1 MTTVQME
8 CKMCRHLILTPV
20 SVILTNQ
27 IMQLI
32 LRPVIISDE
41 IHPINLKKVRL
52 TKTLFKIP
60 KIITGKKFRH
70 LTISRD
76 QITLFHISV

>member
-1 MTTVQME
+1 MTTVLTA
-8 CKMCRHLILTPV
+8 CKTLRVIMLTPV
-20 SVILTNQ
+20 SVIPTNQ

-32 LRPVIISDE
+32 LKQEIISDE
-41 IHPINLKKVRL
+41 IHPINLRKVSQ

-60 KIITGKKFRH
+60 KIMGKKF
-70 LTISRD
+70 LLLIISRD

>member
-1 MTTVQME
+1 MTTALTE
-8 CKMCRHLILTPV
+8 CKTSRALILTPV
-20 SVILTNQ
+20 LVIPTNQ

-32 LRPVIISDE
+32 LKQEIISEE
-41 IHPINLKKVRL
+41 IHLINLRKASL

-60 KIITGKKFRH
+60 KIMVKKFLR
-70 LTISRD
+70 LIISRD